1 MGHTRNGDHG
11 DPLPVVVCLDHDVG
25 RWPGRAAFVDG
36 QRPFFT
42 FGVISSIRTL
52 FWIAS
57 VEAAGRK
64 RTTVDSYSSH
74 LDLHIV
80 PFIGDLKLIALNI
93 AAARSFE
100 DQLRAAV
107 VLKR

>member
-1 MGHTRNGDHG
+1 MAGA
-11 DPLPVVVCLDHDVG
+11 CCI
-25 RWPGRAAFVDG
+25 VDG
-36 QRPFFT
+36 QRPFFS

-64 RTTVDSYSSH
+64 RTTVDSYRSH

-93 AAARSFE
+93 AAARSLE

-107 VLKR
+107 VLMR

>member
-52 FWIAS
+52 SPISFAIAKAFALTLVVS
-57 VEAAGRK
+57 TVRHCGFSNTL
-64 RTTVDSYSSH
+64 TT
-74 LDLHIV
+74 
-80 PFIGDLKLIALNI
+80 
-93 AAARSFE
+93 
-100 DQLRAAV
+100 
-107 VLKR
+107 